1 MAQHLIMVDQT
12 KASIHYTRLLTFL
25 NHHMHGT
32 FKTCKNLYHVSSDTP
47 THTKSYRERERRGE
61 RERLCWL
68 LHQLEKMACLFRVFL
83 RAFLRIWYCGKN
95 LSIIVISADEGVYRV

>member
-25 NHHMHGT
+25 NHHMVPSKLVKT
-32 FKTCKNLYHVSSDTP
+32 FIMYHQ
-47 THTKSYRERERRGE
+47 THPHTQSPRKRERE